1 MADRLYPFRELTDG
15 MRAQIDLKDGSVEDW
30 EEILG
35 EPTLTP
41 LDFSTSPSSREYDP
55 SSYDFRIWVAW
66 HDATDHLFVAAEMV
80 DDFHAVHEHRN
91 NPLLFGDASVTFY
104 VDGDN
109 SGGGLR
115 DPEGHDA
122 EKPYD
127 MVQAQEYYAF
137 ARTYDDHSNVALSEV
152 SYNLADWM
160 HREPY
165 ADGGGG
171 IVDSQ
176 PIHAVV
182 EFYVTPFD
190 RFIWDDPEQSVISD
204 LFVDKIIRFAFGM
217 ETDPEGQGETF
228 GWHGLFGPDASCD
241 LAFEELFW
249 ESDLWAREILL
260 GSDIH
265 SDDTGAGRA
274 SWDRIK
280 ASLPE

>member
-1 MADRLYPFRELTDG
+1 
-15 MRAQIDLKDGSVEDW
+15 MRARIDLKDGSVEDW

-41 LDFSTSPSSREYDP
+41 LDFFTSPSSQEYDP
-55 SSYDFRIWVAW
+55 SSYDFRIRVAW

-91 NPLLFGDASVTFY
+91 NPLLFGDASVTFF
-104 VDGDN
+104 VDGDR
-109 SGGGLR
+109 SGGGLW

-127 MVQAQEYYAF
+127 IVQAQEYYAF
-137 ARTYDDHSNVALSEV
+137 ARTYGDHSNVALSEV
-152 SYNLADWM
+152 SYFLADWM

-165 ADGGGG
+165 ADGGGDV
-171 IVDSQ
+171 VDSQ

-204 LFVDKIIRFAFGM
+204 LYVDKIIGFAFGM
-217 ETDPEGQGETF
+217 GDTDTDAEGRTF
-228 GWHGLFGPDASCD
+228 AWHGLFGPDASYD
-241 LAFEELFW
+241 LPFEQLYRA
-249 ESDLWAREILL
+249 SDHWARGILWARTSIP
-260 GSDIH
+260 
-265 SDDTGAGRA
+265 TT
-274 SWDRIK
+274 
-280 ASLPE
+280 PV